1 MFKNYLKIAWRNL
14 WRNKVFSAI
23 NVLGLTVGLTA
34 CFFIFLYV
42 HFELSYDK
50 FHSKGDRIYRVTCD
64 VQTPSELIHGGI
76 TPWPFGPNMQHDFPE
91 VEAFARFSKANLL
104 VKKGNVSFQ
113 EERSLFA
120 DSSIFRVFDFKL
132 LKGDPA
138 TALQN
143 VNSVVLSSSAVKK
156 YFGEADPIGQT
167 VLLTGD
173 MIPNTVTGVIADMPE
188 NSQIKADMLVSMS
201 SLLKLNPKLDESWGN
216 FGAVTFLLLKPNVNP
231 ASLEAKFPD
240 FIEQHNGNER
250 RKAKMFYTVKLQ
262 PLEKIYLYSGA
273 YSAYE
278 KGSITNVYIFSVVAI
293 FILFIACI
301 NFINLTTARSV
312 ERAKEIGIRKVVGAT
327 KYELLRQF
335 IGECVMLCLI
345 AFVFTVVLFMLLL
358 PTFNLL
364 AGKTIATG
372 LFANGWYVLIL
383 FVSAVV
389 IGLLAGIYP
398 ALVLS
403 SFKPASVLKGRFA
416 TGTRGVFLRK
426 GLVVTQFAIS
436 IALII
441 GTIIVSLQM
450 HYMHN
455 KDLGFSKNQ
464 MLVIDT
470 HGDPAKNALKEAI
483 AALPK
488 VNSVSMAS
496 GVPGGETNG
505 AYSEIVNKQG
515 DMQVANLDLYDVDY
529 DYLKQYDIK
538 VVAGRGFSRDF
549 GTDTTNAMM
558 INEAAAKLFGYAKP
572 EEAVG
577 RGFRQWGRQGVI
589 IGVVKDFHFRSLQ
602 ENIKPLTMRIEP
614 QDCDMISV
622 NVAPGDLSGTL
633 AAIERKWR
641 TLMPDRPFSYFFL
654 DEFFD
659 RQYRTE
665 ERFGKLF
672 FNFALLAIIISCLG
686 LLGLASYSAIQRTR
700 EIGIRKVMGASVADI
715 VNLLSR
721 DFLKLV
727 LISFII
733 ATPVAWYFMHKWL
746 QVFAYRISI
755 GWWVFAVAG
764 IIALII
770 AIGTISYQALKAA
783 LADPVKSMRAE

>member
-14 WRNKVFSAI
+14 WRNKVFSFI

-50 FHSKGDRIYRVTCD
+50 FHTKGDRIYQVTCD
-64 VQTPSELIHGGI
+64 IKTPSETIRGGI
-76 TPWPFGPNMQHDFPE
+76 TPWTFGPNIQHDFPE
-91 VEAFARFSKANLL
+91 VEAFARFRGANLL

-138 TALQN
+138 TALKD
-143 VNSVVLSSSAVKK
+143 VNNIVLSKSAVKK

-173 MIPNTVTGVIADMPE
+173 LTPATVTGVIADMPE
-188 NSQIKADMLVSMS
+188 NSQIKADLLVSMS
-201 SLLKLNPKLDESWGN
+201 SLTKMNPGLDRSWGN
-216 FGAVTFLLLKPNVNP
+216 FGAMTFLLLKPNTNAAALV
-231 ASLEAKFPD
+231 AKFPD
-240 FIEQHNGNER
+240 FIERHNGNER
-250 RKAKMFYTVKLQ
+250 REAKMFYTLGLEPLQ
-262 PLEKIYLYSGA
+262 KIYLYSTRD
-273 YSAYE
+273 AYE
-278 KGSITNVYIFSVVAI
+278 KGSITNVYIFSVIAI

-327 KYELLRQF
+327 KQELIRQF
-335 IGECVMLCLI
+335 IGECVLLCLI
-345 AFVFTVVLFMLLL
+345 AFVLTVILFAALL
-358 PTFNLL
+358 PMFNLL
-364 AGKTIATG
+364 AGKTISTG
-372 LFANGWYVLIL
+372 LWANGWYVLAL
-383 FVSAVV
+383 FASAVT

-403 SFKPASVLKGRFA
+403 SFKPVTVLKGRFA
-416 TGTRGVFLRK
+416 TGTKGIFLRK

-441 GTIIVSLQM
+441 GTIIVYLQM
-450 HYMHN
+450 HYMQN
-455 KDLGFSKNQ
+455 KDLGFAKSQ
-464 MLVIDT
+464 MIVIDT
-470 HGDPAKNALKEAI
+470 HGDPAREALKEAV
-483 AALPK
+483 AGLPK
-488 VNSVSMAS
+488 VNSVSMS
-496 GVPGGETNG
+496 VGIPGGDNNG
-505 AYSEIVNKQG
+505 AYSEIQNKQG
-515 DMQVANLDLYDVDY
+515 EMQVANLDLYDVDY
-529 DYLKQYDIK
+529 NYLKQYNIK
-538 VVAGRGFSRDF
+538 VVAGRAFSRDF
-549 GTDTTNAMM
+549 GTDTTHAMI
-558 INEAAAKLFGYAKP
+558 INETAAKLFGYATP
-572 EEAVG
+572 EEALG
-577 RGFRQWGRQGVI
+577 RSFRQWGREGVI
-589 IGVVKDFHFRSLQ
+589 IGVIKDFHFRSLQ
-602 ENIKPLTMRIEP
+602 ENIKPLTMRLEP
-614 QDCDMISV
+614 HDCDMLSV
-622 NVAPGDLSGTL
+622 SVAGGDLSGTIR
-633 AAIERKWR
+633 AMESKWR
-641 TLMPDRPFSYFFL
+641 ALMPNRPFNYFFL

-659 RQYRTE
+659 KQYRTE

-672 FNFALLAIIISCLG
+672 FNFALLAIMISCLG
-686 LLGLASYSAIQRTR
+686 LLGLASYSAVQRTR
-700 EIGIRKVMGASVADI
+700 EIGIRKVMGASVSDI

-727 LISFII
+727 LISFVI

-755 GWWVFAVAG
+755 GWWVFAVSG
-764 IIALII
+764 IIALLI